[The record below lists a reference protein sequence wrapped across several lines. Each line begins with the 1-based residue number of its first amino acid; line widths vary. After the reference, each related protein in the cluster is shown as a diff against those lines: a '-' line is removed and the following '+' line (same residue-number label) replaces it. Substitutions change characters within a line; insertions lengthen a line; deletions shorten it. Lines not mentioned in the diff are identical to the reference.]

1 MGKGRRRRIDPTEEW
16 KQLRLLCGWPEQL
29 AYEELRPLVLF
40 GASVAE
46 RSAET
51 GCAERT
57 LYRKVDRFEREG
69 MESLF
74 ATRSARRRALPP
86 AMRRFVVDLK
96 AEHPPLNDNEVATI
110 CYVRFGRRP
119 DYCTVRRVLSEE
131 PIPLRMVRR

>member
-51 GCAERT
+51 GSAERT

-69 MESLF
+69 WRACS
-74 ATRSARRRALPP
+74 RRGARGGSPS
-86 AMRRFVVDLK
+86 
-96 AEHPPLNDNEVATI
+96 
-110 CYVRFGRRP
+110 RRP
-119 DYCTVRRVLSEE
+119 
-131 PIPLRMVRR
+131 